1 MLLMGLVT
9 LRGLEQ
15 TLFATGELQKGRRIL
30 TRTQPG
36 LELPSELW
44 QTQPAVFYY
53 CIWNKPSQSWFYR
66 KEGVWSR
73 QVSIPALRTSLE
85 EAESRLPRAV
95 HRLPGTTQILTKRKW
110 KRNMRILYTKVN
122 VVFQIKPRSVEQSQG
137 LLQAKVFCSS
147 FTQGFF
153 SH

>member
-1 MLLMGLVT
+1 MPQ
-9 LRGLEQ
+9 ENSKKAEE
-15 TLFATGELQKGRRIL
+15 F
-30 TRTQPG
+30 
-36 LELPSELW
+36 
-44 QTQPAVFYY
+44 
-53 CIWNKPSQSWFYR
+53 
-66 KEGVWSR
+66 
-73 QVSIPALRTSLE
+73 SLE
-85 EAESRLPRAV
+85 HNLALNFHQNCDKHSLRYFITASETSQARADFIGRKACGADKSQFQPCEPRWRRLPRAV